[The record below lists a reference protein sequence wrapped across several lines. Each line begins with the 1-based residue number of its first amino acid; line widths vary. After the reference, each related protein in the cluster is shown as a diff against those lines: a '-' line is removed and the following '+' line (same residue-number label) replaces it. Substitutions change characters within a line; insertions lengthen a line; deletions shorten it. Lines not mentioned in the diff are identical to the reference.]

1 MKFEETAQ
9 NMKPFSKVRNEFP
22 FLLFLFIYKNKFL
35 NFFLFLKLMVLIIL
49 LFIDSTK
56 SKIYYIR

>member
-9 NMKPFSKVRNEFP
+9 NKKPFSKVRNEFP

-35 NFFLFLKLMVLIIL
+35 NFFLFLKLMVLIML
-49 LFIDSTK
+49 LFNRLK
-56 SKIYYIR
+56 KIKNQMY

>member
-35 NFFLFLKLMVLIIL
+35 NFFLF
-49 LFIDSTK
+49 
-56 SKIYYIR
+56 

>member
-35 NFFLFLKLMVLIIL
+35 NFFLFLKLMVLIML
-49 LFIDSTK
+49 LYYRLK
-56 SKIYYIR
+56 KIKNQMY

>member
-9 NMKPFSKVRNEFP
+9 NKKPFSKVRNEFP

-35 NFFLFLKLMVLIIL
+35 NFFFIFKINGFNYVTL
-49 LFIDSTK
+49 L
-56 SKIYYIR
+56 

>member
-1 MKFEETAQ
+1 MKFEETIQ
-9 NMKPFSKVRNEFP
+9 EKKSNFKVSNDFP
-22 FLLFLFIYKNKFL
+22 LLLFLFIYKNKFL

>member
-9 NMKPFSKVRNEFP
+9 NKKPFSKVRNEFP

-35 NFFLFLKLMVLIIL
+35 NFFLF
-49 LFIDSTK
+49 
-56 SKIYYIR
+56 